1 MTPLLVLHDVGDP
14 GGGGPWRVALEG
26 AGWSGAVHAPDLPGH
41 GATPAPVGGSYELGD
56 PVLAVLPSVPADAD
70 HRPVVLG
77 VGTNGW
83 CASILAVGGRAS
95 ALVLVDGLGG
105 PFRPQAEA
113 MAAERE
119 RIRAIADDPTAVG
132 PAPAGGLDPRLR
144 HGVSPM
150 GSRAVAE
157 RAAAATS
164 VPVLVLESPA
174 SPVTP
179 EERDAVAGRYPAGA
193 TVVEVESAD
202 PDAVAPCV
210 VSWISSRRPA

>member
-1 MTPLLVLHDVGDP
+1 VTPLLVFHDVGDA
-14 GGGGPWRVALEG
+14 GGGEPWQAALEG
-26 AGWSGAVHAPDLPGH
+26 AGWPGPVHAPDLPGH

-70 HRPVVLG
+70 APPVVLG
-77 VGTNGW
+77 VRTNGW
-83 CASILAVGGRAS
+83 CASILALGGRAS

-119 RIRAIADDPTAVG
+119 RIRAIADDPGAVAA
-132 PAPAGGLDPRLR
+132 APAGGLDPRLR

-150 GSRAVAE
+150 GSRSVAE

-174 SPVTP
+174 SAVRP
-179 EERDAVAGRYPAGA
+179 EERDAVAGLYPAGA
-193 TVVEVESAD
+193 AVVEVESAD
-202 PDAVAPCV
+202 PDVVAPIV
-210 VSWISSRRPA
+210 VRWVSSGRPA